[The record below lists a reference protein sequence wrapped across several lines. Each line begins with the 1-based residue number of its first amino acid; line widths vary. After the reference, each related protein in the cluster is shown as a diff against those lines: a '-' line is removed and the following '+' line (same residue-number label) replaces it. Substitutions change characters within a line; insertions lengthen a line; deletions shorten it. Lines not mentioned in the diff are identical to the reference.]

1 MPRRQTYPL
10 WKSDQI
16 LNFLINFQLKKTIT
30 VDMVKVTFEEML
42 QKSKKERAWI
52 LELSVNLPVLSPSY
66 RHLMLFKQQ
75 RQRNVNDSI

>member
-1 MPRRQTYPL
+1 
-10 WKSDQI
+10 
-16 LNFLINFQLKKTIT
+16 
-30 VDMVKVTFEEML
+30 MVKVTFEEML